1 MVLKELQ
8 ESVRVVGQTPVLWIP
23 GIVAGLL
30 GAVLWILFNL
40 SGTFFTSRLVIIAG
54 LVMVLFIAGT
64 FGLVKKNETGTGT
77 MVREGLHYY
86 FRVLLP
92 WLVILFILML
102 VFVLIMIVTIISTG
116 GSTDYEGTG
125 LIAVFVMIPT
135 LFLTFF
141 CDTAAVF
148 EDLHVFASLRRSIG
162 IVSGHAW
169 EVLGFFVTCV
179 VLSFLDFFVFAL
191 IWEGLLFDKLQPLVD
206 YYNSSAYN
214 ETQFASMFT
223 PQQTGNHDRPGWNV
237 DHRRGHLSRCCVSRA
252 APACFQGLLLP
263 EHDREPGGNRPAD
276 DRGIR
281 QQGPLVQILII
292 FLYYSWRSP

>member
-8 ESVRVVGQTPVLWIP
+8 EAVRVVGQTPVLWIP

-54 LVMVLFIAGT
+54 LVMVLFVAGT
-64 FGLVKKNETGTGT
+64 FGLVKKNETGAGT
-77 MVREGLHYY
+77 MVREGVGYY

-92 WLVILFILML
+92 WLVILFILLL
-102 VFVLIMIVTIISTG
+102 VFALIMIVTIISTG

-125 LIAVFVMIPT
+125 LLAVFVMIPT

-148 EDLHVFASLRRSIG
+148 EDLRVFASLRRSIG
-162 IVSGHAW
+162 IVASHAW
-169 EVLGFFVTCV
+169 EVLGFFVTCL
-179 VLSFLDFFVFAL
+179 VLLFLDFFVFAL

-223 PQQTGNHDRPGWNV
+223 PQQLVTLIGPDGMWIT
-237 DHRRGHLSRCCVSRA
+237 A
-252 APACFQGLLLP
+252 AVIFLAVVFLVPLLLAFKACFYRSMIGSP
-263 EHDREPGGNRPAD
+263 VATV
-276 DRGIR
+276 
-281 QQGPLVQILII
+281 QQITGE
-292 FLYYSWRSP
+292 FDSKGRWYKY

>member
-1 MVLKELQ
+1 M
-8 ESVRVVGQTPVLWIP
+8 VGQTPVLWIP

-30 GAVLWILFNL
+30 GAALWVLYNL
-40 SGTFFTSRLVIIAG
+40 AGTFFTARLVIIAG

-64 FGLVKKNETGTGT
+64 FGLVKKNETGAGT

-92 WLVILFILML
+92 WLVILFILLL
-102 VFVLIMIVTIISTG
+102 VFALIMMVTIVSTA

-148 EDLHVFASLRRSIG
+148 EDLRVFSSLRRSIG
-162 IVSGHAW
+162 VVAGHAW

-223 PQQTGNHDRPGWNV
+223 PQQLVTMIGPDGMWIT
-237 DHRRGHLSRCCVSRA
+237 A
-252 APACFQGLLLP
+252 AVIFLGVVFLVPLLLAFKACFYRSMIGSP
-263 EHDREPGGNRPAD
+263 VATV
-276 DRGIR
+276 
-281 QQGPLVQILII
+281 QQMTGE
-292 FLYYSWRSP
+292 FDSKGRWYKY

>member
-30 GAVLWILFNL
+30 GAVLWILFNI

-54 LVMVLFIAGT
+54 LVMVLFVAGT
-64 FGLVKKNETGTGT
+64 FGLVKKNETGAGA
-77 MVREGLHYY
+77 MVREGAGYY

-92 WLVILFILML
+92 WLVILFILLL
-102 VFVLIMIVTIISTG
+102 VFALIMIVTIISTG

-125 LIAVFVMIPT
+125 LLAVFVMIPT

-148 EDLHVFASLRRSIG
+148 EDLRVFTSLRRSVG
-162 IVSGHAW
+162 VVAGHAW

-179 VLSFLDFFVFAL
+179 VLSFIDFFVFAL

-223 PQQTGNHDRPGWNV
+223 PQQLITLIGPDGMWIT
-237 DHRRGHLSRCCVSRA
+237 A
-252 APACFQGLLLP
+252 AVIFLGVVFLVPLLLAFKACFYRSMIGSP
-263 EHDREPGGNRPAD
+263 VATV
-276 DRGIR
+276 
-281 QQGPLVQILII
+281 QQMTGE
-292 FLYYSWRSP
+292 FDSKGRWYKY

>member
-54 LVMVLFIAGT
+54 LVMVLFVAGT
-64 FGLVKKNETGTGT
+64 FGLVKKNGTGAGT
-77 MVREGLHYY
+77 MVREGVGYY

-92 WLVILFILML
+92 WLVILFILLL
-102 VFVLIMIVTIISTG
+102 VFALIMIVTIISTG

-125 LIAVFVMIPT
+125 LLAVFVMIPT

-148 EDLHVFASLRRSIG
+148 EDLRVFASLRRSIG
-162 IVSGHAW
+162 IVASHAW
-169 EVLGFFVTCV
+169 EVLGFFVTCI
-179 VLSFLDFFVFAL
+179 VLLFLDFFVFAL

-214 ETQFASMFT
+214 ETQFASMLT
-223 PQQTGNHDRPGWNV
+223 PQQLVTMIGPDGMWIT
-237 DHRRGHLSRCCVSRA
+237 A
-252 APACFQGLLLP
+252 AVIFLAVVFLVPLLLAFKACFYRSMIGSP
-263 EHDREPGGNRPAD
+263 VATV
-276 DRGIR
+276 
-281 QQGPLVQILII
+281 QQMTGE
-292 FLYYSWRSP
+292 FDSKGRWYKY

>member
-8 ESVRVVGQTPVLWIP
+8 EAVRVVGQTPVLWIP
-23 GIVAGLL
+23 GIVFGLL

-40 SGTFFTSRLVIIAG
+40 AGTFFTSRLVIIAG

-64 FGLVKKNETGTGT
+64 FGLVKKNETGAGT

-92 WLVILFILML
+92 WLVIFFILMI
-102 VFVLIMIVTIISTG
+102 VFALIMVVTLLTTG

-148 EDLHVFASLRRSIG
+148 EDLRVFSSLRRSIG
-162 IVSGHAW
+162 VVSGHAW

-206 YYNSSAYN
+206 YYNSSGYN
-214 ETQFASMFT
+214 ETQLASMFT
-223 PQQTGNHDRPGWNV
+223 PQQLVTMIGPDGMWIT
-237 DHRRGHLSRCCVSRA
+237 A
-252 APACFQGLLLP
+252 AVIFLAAVFLVPLLLAFKACFYRSMIGSP
-263 EHDREPGGNRPAD
+263 VATV
-276 DRGIR
+276 
-281 QQGPLVQILII
+281 QQMTGE
-292 FLYYSWRSP
+292 FDSKGRWYKY

>member
-8 ESVRVVGQTPVLWIP
+8 EAVRVVGQTPVLWIP
-23 GIVAGLL
+23 GIVFGLL

-40 SGTFFTSRLVIIAG
+40 AGTFFTSRLVIIAG

-64 FGLVKKNETGTGT
+64 FGLVKKNETGAGT

-92 WLVILFILML
+92 WLVIFFILMI
-102 VFVLIMIVTIISTG
+102 VFALIMVVTLLTTG

-148 EDLHVFASLRRSIG
+148 EDLRVFSSLRRSIG
-162 IVSGHAW
+162 VVSGHAW

-206 YYNSSAYN
+206 YYNSSGYN

-223 PQQTGNHDRPGWNV
+223 PQQLVTMIGPDGMWIT
-237 DHRRGHLSRCCVSRA
+237 A
-252 APACFQGLLLP
+252 AVIFLAAVFLVPLLLAFKACFYRSMIGSP
-263 EHDREPGGNRPAD
+263 VATV
-276 DRGIR
+276 
-281 QQGPLVQILII
+281 QQMTGE
-292 FLYYSWRSP
+292 FDSKGRWYKY

>member
-8 ESVRVVGQTPVLWIP
+8 EAVRVVGQTPVLWIP

-54 LVMVLFIAGT
+54 LVMVLFVAGT
-64 FGLVKKNETGTGT
+64 FGLVKKNETGAGT
-77 MVREGLHYY
+77 MVREGVGYY

-92 WLVILFILML
+92 WLVILFILLL
-102 VFVLIMIVTIISTG
+102 VFALIMIVTIISTG

-125 LIAVFVMIPT
+125 LLAVFVMIPT

-148 EDLHVFASLRRSIG
+148 EDLRVFASLRRSIG
-162 IVSGHAW
+162 IVASHAW
-169 EVLGFFVTCV
+169 EVLGFFVTCI
-179 VLSFLDFFVFAL
+179 VLLFLDFFVFAL

-223 PQQTGNHDRPGWNV
+223 PQQLVTLIGPDGMWIT
-237 DHRRGHLSRCCVSRA
+237 A
-252 APACFQGLLLP
+252 AVIFLAVVFLVPLLLAFKACFYRSMIGSP
-263 EHDREPGGNRPAD
+263 VATV
-276 DRGIR
+276 
-281 QQGPLVQILII
+281 QQITGE
-292 FLYYSWRSP
+292 FDSKGRWYKY

>member
-8 ESVRVVGQTPVLWIP
+8 ESVRLVGQAPALWIP
-23 GIVAGLL
+23 GVVAGLL

-54 LVMVLFIAGT
+54 LVMVLFVAGT
-64 FGLVKKNETGTGT
+64 FGLVKKNETGAGT
-77 MVREGLHYY
+77 MVREGARYY

-92 WLVILFILML
+92 WLVILFILLL
-102 VFVLIMIVTIISTG
+102 VFALIMIVTLISTG

-125 LIAVFVMIPT
+125 ILAVFVMIPT

-148 EDLHVFASLRRSIG
+148 EDLRVFASLRRSIG
-162 IVSGHAW
+162 VVAGHAW

-223 PQQTGNHDRPGWNV
+223 PQQLVTMIGTDGMWIT
-237 DHRRGHLSRCCVSRA
+237 A
-252 APACFQGLLLP
+252 AVIFLAVVFLVPLLLAFKACFYRNMIGSP
-263 EHDREPGGNRPAD
+263 VATV
-276 DRGIR
+276 
-281 QQGPLVQILII
+281 QQMTGE
-292 FLYYSWRSP
+292 FDSKGRWYKY